1 MATLIPA
8 NQDPYVAWR
17 GPLPSPDLRRD
28 NTALLTIDVQFLDA
42 DWDSGMCWQARQ
54 AGFET
59 DLVYYRDRLAIILPN
74 IRRLQADCRAKGLD
88 VIHVKIQSLKPDGR
102 DRGPMHRGL
111 GMHAAPGSREAEF
124 LPEVGPDAG
133 EIVLTKT
140 TSSAF
145 NGTTLDRLL
154 RALGIRNLI
163 VCGVFTTNCVE
174 STVRDGADL
183 GYSCIVVEDACG
195 ALLEDMHL
203 ASIRA
208 MRNVYALIWSTSQAS
223 AAIQAL

>member
-1 MATLIPA
+1 MFSMGPPYPVLPGPIRARYDVGMA
-8 NQDPYVAWR
+8 D
-17 GPLPSPDLRRD
+17 
-28 NTALLTIDVQFLDA
+28 ALLD
-42 DWDSGMCWQARQ
+42 
-54 AGFET
+54 
-59 DLVYYRDRLAIILPN
+59 YRDRLAIILPN
-74 IRRLQADCRAKGLD
+74 IRRLQADCRAKGLE

-154 RALGIRNLI
+154 RALGIRTLI